1 MWIENVRDGL
11 YVIVYYIILYYII
24 LYYIILYYIILY
36 HIHNSVF
43 SFWISVL
50 ALLFIYKVFKT

>member
-1 MWIENVRDGL
+1 MWIENGRDGL
-11 YVIVYYIILYYII
+11 YVIVYYIILY
-24 LYYIILYYIILY
+24 
-36 HIHNSVF
+36 HINNSVF

>member
-1 MWIENVRDGL
+1 MYEM
-11 YVIVYYIILYYII
+11 VYMSLCIILYYII
-24 LYYIILYYIILY
+24 LYYILLYYIILY
-36 HIHNSVF
+36 HINNSVF

>member
-1 MWIENVRDGL
+1 MYEM
-11 YVIVYYIILYYII
+11 VYMSLC
-24 LYYIILYYIILY
+24 IILY
-36 HIHNSVF
+36 HINNSVF